1 MSRRLPEAFTA
12 WLTNTGDPSL
22 PRVFITEVK
31 DASLTFRFEGYPS
44 ALVGHLSSS
53 NLSIGVRE
61 NGEIWD
67 LLLDLDCV
75 SLATSEGVVCTLCP
89 EDQRTPF
96 ASTGELH
103 VDHLFKPFATWL
115 TISLLPASH
124 IALHALS
131 KRERYRATWASLVRD
146 TAGPRSETLVRCI
159 ALPKLPNSSGK
170 ERSQCAPADDATR
183 RPPDVTGPI

>member
-159 ALPKLPNSSGK
+159 ALPKLPNPSGK
-170 ERSQCAPADDATR
+170 GL
-183 RPPDVTGPI
+183 PDEEGPI